1 MITLERAMKGIVLHF
16 DSVKLH
22 GVIRADDGLRY
33 GFIGLDYMSDR
44 SPRVGDEVDFEIRDD
59 VATEIYSLKAAAS
72 PLLDMLAL
80 RRTITE
86 GTTKVAEQITRNWAG
101 SAADDQVAALQA
113 GGSGVLERMMRDWRN
128 VLAALALIA
137 CFFPAVSV
145 GPFSTNLFGVVS
157 YASLANSQL
166 VAYQN
171 MMQPAPTIAP
181 NPWNMTPPSA
191 SVTSRP
197 SQESARIATMAWTFR
212 AAYLLYLIP
221 ILSIYTLV
229 QMFRGR
235 NNVRPAFWLGIAC
248 SSLLPAA
255 IYGSFQL
262 EALKTQLPMLS
273 AIPGITS
280 LLDFGFY
287 GLIAV
292 GLSTLLVH
300 AGIIGARPPRA
311 YISLPA

>member
-1 MITLERAMKGIVLHF
+1 MKGIVLHF

-44 SPRVGDEVDFEIRDD
+44 SPRVGDEVDFEIRDG

-72 PLLDMLAL
+72 PPLDMLAL

-86 GTTKVAEQITRNWAG
+86 GTTKVAEQITRNWTG

-137 CFFPAVSV
+137 CFLPAVSV

-171 MMQPAPTIAP
+171 MMQPAPAIAS
-181 NPWNMTPPSA
+181 NPWNMTQPSA
-191 SVTSRP
+191 RVSSRP
-197 SQESARIATMAWTFR
+197 SEESARIATMAWTFR

-248 SSLLPAA
+248 SALLPAA
-255 IYGSFQL
+255 AYGSIQL
-262 EALKTQLPMLS
+262 DALKAQLPMLF
-273 AIPGITS
+273 AIPGITN